1 MMEDN
6 FTFTPRE
13 RLQAQNMSLG
23 IRLIELTEPFDTLKY
38 KPFLKHYILQTVLK
52 TELYFT
58 FFRLGFVWHLLL
70 QY

>member
-13 RLQAQNMSLG
+13 RLQAQNMALG

-38 KPFLKHYILQTVLK
+38 KPF
-52 TELYFT
+52 F
-58 FFRLGFVWHLLL
+58 
-70 QY
+70 